1 MTSRGCAPSAR
12 SPLRPEWRSRRG
24 EHPRRGRSGPHA
36 APALALAALW
46 PYRRSRPVYRQLR
59 NTMIATWL
67 IAVPIFAAFPVAP
80 RLAGMG
86 LARAEGRVARRGDEK
101 RRPAG
106 VEWPV
111 AAKRV
116 VGRRLSV
123 SGLVVFEAGDDRQRS
138 AAAPAHHDG
147 G

>member
-1 MTSRGCAPSAR
+1 
-12 SPLRPEWRSRRG
+12 
-24 EHPRRGRSGPHA
+24 
-36 APALALAALW
+36 
-46 PYRRSRPVYRQLR
+46 
-59 NTMIATWL
+59 MIATWL

-138 AAAPAHHDG
+138 AAAPAREHVVDVGPHPVARVCARDAGHQQLVVG
-147 G
+147 GVLVAD